1 MVACHYQYLIQ
12 HNIRGRRLAKSF
24 LKDQRTSLTLW
35 NAYAQMEKSH
45 DRMDEVCVRVCGIV
59 IV

>member
-1 MVACHYQYLIQ
+1 MSSSFFLY
-12 HNIRGRRLAKSF
+12 RGKKLAKSL

-45 DRMDEVCVRVCGIV
+45 GRLDEVIFWLLSKAIYGKY
-59 IV
+59 